1 MGGASGGRA
10 IGVGHGLRLEMLVF
24 VDAAHERGAV
34 ALPGGLPH
42 LGGNVADRQADAP
55 VARPVGRGAVKQQ
68 HMVQRG
74 LARLELDIDGS
85 ALIDLDG
92 DLLAAGEQVVP
103 LGGLAS
109 SGNSSTS

>member
-1 MGGASGGRA
+1 
-10 IGVGHGLRLEMLVF
+10 
-24 VDAAHERGAV
+24 
-34 ALPGGLPH
+34 
-42 LGGNVADRQADAP
+42 
-55 VARPVGRGAVKQQ
+55 
-68 HMVQRG
+68 MVQRG